1 MKRWLIFCW
10 LLLPA
15 LAGAKV
21 PDEDDILHQTMN
33 TASPYYY
40 TSLMMRYN
48 AGDETL
54 DDEDYHYLY
63 YGYADQENYKPLES
77 NPYLDRVLMLVAA
90 VDPDMPNRET
100 LEDLLMAGKDAL
112 ERDPF
117 SPKLLNLM
125 AFAYGALGDKVQE
138 QAYFNRM
145 NGVMRAILS
154 SGDALTQSTPR
165 HILMFDHAHDL
176 LSAEGFHYG
185 KSRVVSRTVEF
196 IPLNE
201 PYVVA
206 GKKRKG
212 FYFDF
217 SRVYWNKPE
226 GYTYK
231 RDRTWQFNNLKP
243 RTYK

>member
-1 MKRWLIFCW
+1 MKRFLILCG
-10 LLLPA
+10 LLLPV

-21 PDEDDILHQTMN
+21 PDEDDILNRTMD

-48 AGDETL
+48 TGDATL
-54 DDEDYHYLY
+54 TDEDYHYLY
-63 YGYADQENYKPLES
+63 YGYAYQEAYKPLEI
-77 NPYLDRVLMLVAA
+77 NPQLDRVLMLAAA
-90 VDPDMPNRET
+90 VDPDRPERET
-100 LEDLLMAGKDAL
+100 LEELLLAGREAL
-112 ERDPF
+112 EKDPF

-125 AFAYGALGDKVQE
+125 AFAYGALGDKEQE
-138 QAYFNRM
+138 TAYFNRM
-145 NGVMRAILS
+145 NGVMRAILA
-154 SGDALTQSTPR
+154 SGDALSQSSPR
-165 HILMFDHAHDL
+165 HILMFDHALDL
-176 LSAEGFHYG
+176 LSAEGFRYG

-196 IPLNE
+196 VPLQE
-201 PYVVA
+201 PYVVE

-217 SRVYWNKPE
+217 GRIYWNKPE